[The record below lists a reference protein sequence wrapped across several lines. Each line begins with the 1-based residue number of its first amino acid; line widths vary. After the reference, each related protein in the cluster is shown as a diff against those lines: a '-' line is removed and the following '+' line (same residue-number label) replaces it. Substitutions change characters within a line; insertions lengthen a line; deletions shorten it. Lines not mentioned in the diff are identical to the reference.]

1 MDLNHALEYIIKKRH
16 HSLKSQELI
25 MKTKNEYIAA
35 NKNSQQNFA
44 AKNLQKRNNGSLR
57 HINAFETTAKDSAKV
72 SLIEEMKVRE
82 ESVEDM
88 LSMNSNLLFDQQI
101 CANMIMLRLKHID
114 EMNTSLDAINRKI
127 LWVKTVLR

>member
-1 MDLNHALEYIIKKRH
+1 
-16 HSLKSQELI
+16 

-57 HINAFETTAKDSAKV
+57 QINAFETTAKDSAKV